1 MPIRNRFAELQSDI
15 TAWRRDFH
23 ENPELLYDVH
33 RTAGIVAEKL
43 RAFGCDEVK
52 EGIGRTGVVGI
63 IKGKSDSKGK
73 VIGLRADMDALPLD
87 EVTGLPHASKTP
99 GKMHACGHDGHT
111 AILLGAAQYLA
122 ETRNFDGTVVVMFQ
136 PAEEGGGG
144 ALAMCEDGVL
154 DDHNVQEV
162 YGLHNMPGL
171 PVGEFAIR
179 PGALLAS
186 ADQFDMVIKGRGTH
200 AAQPHNG
207 IDTVLAASQIVTAL
221 QSVVS
226 RNLDPVKSLV
236 VSVTSF
242 RTLTDAYNILPDS
255 VALKG
260 TVRALDP
267 AARDMAE
274 ERIKAVA
281 TATAEAMGCQLELT
295 YKRGYPVTMNA
306 EENTEFA
313 TEAARAVTGGQGVD
327 TDTPPH
333 LGAED
338 FSYMLERRPGAYI
351 MLGNGDSASLHNPA
365 YEFDDNAIPVGC
377 SWFAEVVERRMPAA

>member
-1 MPIRNRFAELQSDI
+1 MPIRNRFAELQSEI
-15 TAWRRDFH
+15 SAWRRDFH
-23 ENPELLYDVH
+23 AHPELLYDVH

-43 RAFGCDEVK
+43 RAFGCDEVR
-52 EGIGRTGVVGI
+52 EGIGRTGVVGV
-63 IKGKSDSKGK
+63 IKGRSDSGGR

-111 AILLGAAQYLA
+111 SILLGAAQYLA

-136 PAEEGGGG
+136 PAEEGGAG

-154 DDHNVQEV
+154 DDFGIDEV
-162 YGLHNMPGL
+162 YGLHNKPGL
-171 PVGEFAIR
+171 PVGHFAIKT
-179 PGALLAS
+179 GALLAS
-186 ADQFDMVIKGRGTH
+186 ADTFDIVVRGKGAH
-200 AAQPHNG
+200 AAYPQTG

-226 RNLDPVKSLV
+226 RNADPVHALV

-242 RTLTDAYNILPDS
+242 RTVTDAYNILPES

-260 TVRALDP
+260 TVRTLDP
-267 AARDMAE
+267 GVRDMAE
-274 ERIKAVA
+274 DRIRAVV
-281 TATAEAMGCQLELT
+281 TATAQSMGCTVDLGYQ
-295 YKRGYPVTMNA
+295 RGYPVTMNA
-306 EENTEFA
+306 PDTTDFA
-313 TEAARAVTGGQGVD
+313 TDAARAVSGDGAVQ
-327 TDTPPH
+327 TDIAPT

-351 MLGNGDSASLHNPA
+351 FIGNGDSADLHNPA
-365 YEFDDNAIPVGC
+365 YEFDDSAIPVGC
-377 SWFAEVVERRMPAA
+377 SWFAELVERRMPAG

>member
-1 MPIRNRFAELQSDI
+1 MPIRNRFAELQSEI

-23 ENPELLYDVH
+23 EHPELLYDVH

-43 RAFGCDEVK
+43 RAFGCDQVV
-52 EGIGRTGVVGI
+52 EGIGKTGVVGV

-154 DDHNVQEV
+154 DDYGIQEV

-171 PVGEFAIR
+171 PVGQFAIK

-186 ADQFDMVIKGRGTH
+186 ADQFDMVIEGKGSH

-207 IDTVLAASQIVTAL
+207 IDTVLAASQVVTAL

-226 RNLDPVKSLV
+226 RNLDPIKSLV

-274 ERIKAVA
+274 ERIRAIA
-281 TATAEAMGCQLELT
+281 TSTAEAMGCRVKLD
-295 YKRGYPVTMNA
+295 YVRGYPVTMNA
-306 EENTEFA
+306 EENTDFA
-313 TEAARAVTGGQGVD
+313 SEAARAVAGESGV
-327 TDTPPH
+327 TYTPPH

-351 MLGNGDSASLHNPA
+351 MLGNGDSAALHNPA
-365 YEFDDNAIPVGC
+365 YEFDDTAIPVGC
-377 SWFAEVVERRMPAA
+377 SWFAEMVERRMPAA